1 MPTKHANERGPI
13 SAPKAFGVRVFRACR
28 AVACEG
34 WVFSGQNKVILGEAF
49 PGAEIRGKDAANGM
63 LEACAPHR
71 WRLRQRWNEAPSAM
85 LEQIRRFLRAAPFVP
100 FQIHTSAGEVLSVE
114 HPENCAIV
122 AHTVVVALP
131 DGENAIMLSPLH
143 ISGVAGAQPAGY

>member
-1 MPTKHANERGPI
+1 
-13 SAPKAFGVRVFRACR
+13 
-28 AVACEG
+28 
-34 WVFSGQNKVILGEAF
+34 
-49 PGAEIRGKDAANGM
+49 
-63 LEACAPHR
+63 
-71 WRLRQRWNEAPSAM
+71 M
-85 LEQIRRFLRAAPFVP
+85 LEQIRRFLRAVPFVP

-131 DGENAIMLSPLH
+131 DGENSIMVTPLQ

>member
-1 MPTKHANERGPI
+1 MPRTSCWKRALPI
-13 SAPKAFGVRVFRACR
+13 A
-28 AVACEG
+28 
-34 WVFSGQNKVILGEAF
+34 
-49 PGAEIRGKDAANGM
+49 
-63 LEACAPHR
+63 
-71 WRLRQRWNEAPSAM
+71 WRLRQRWDEVPSAM

-100 FQIHTSAGEVLSVE
+100 FQIHTSAGEVFRVE

-143 ISGVAGAQPAGY
+143 ISGVAGAGAKQ

>member
-1 MPTKHANERGPI
+1 
-13 SAPKAFGVRVFRACR
+13 
-28 AVACEG
+28 
-34 WVFSGQNKVILGEAF
+34 VFSVK
-49 PGAEIRGKDAANGM
+49 
-63 LEACAPHR
+63 
-71 WRLRQRWNEAPSAM
+71 
-85 LEQIRRFLRAAPFVP
+85 
-100 FQIHTSAGEVLSVE
+100 

>member
-1 MPTKHANERGPI
+1 
-13 SAPKAFGVRVFRACR
+13 
-28 AVACEG
+28 
-34 WVFSGQNKVILGEAF
+34 
-49 PGAEIRGKDAANGM
+49 
-63 LEACAPHR
+63 
-71 WRLRQRWNEAPSAM
+71 M

-100 FQIHTSAGEVLSVE
+100 FQIHTSAGEVFSVE

>member
-1 MPTKHANERGPI
+1 
-13 SAPKAFGVRVFRACR
+13 
-28 AVACEG
+28 
-34 WVFSGQNKVILGEAF
+34 
-49 PGAEIRGKDAANGM
+49 
-63 LEACAPHR
+63 
-71 WRLRQRWNEAPSAM
+71 M
-85 LEQIRRFLRAAPFVP
+85 LEQIRRLLRAVPFVP
-100 FQIHTSAGEVLSVE
+100 FQIHTSAGEVFNVE